1 MSFSNNSDFQIGGG
15 EGETTVNIVG
25 RDQHNQNFYGKVIH
39 VPAEK
44 KRTKYDEFRYIIS
57 GDIYG
62 VEEVVTRDIRD
73 LWHFPNGPSSACQVK
88 ARRMIYSAKI
98 HGKGNAN
105 FTVISYG
112 GPDARAAWEKDF
124 VDFSKSQ
131 KPDTIQLFG
140 INQSEVPALI
150 FYDKLIPVGNG
161 FKEESVWT
169 SMYLHYVR
177 EHEGCESESQLWIDT
192 KRGRICRGPDG
203 PRIRNRTGLL
213 LDEKARLNVPLTMEM
228 LREDISFRYLLTV
241 GARLDRLVL
250 RHAQWWQRSRVP
262 SSDSKM
268 HGLHFDVVYSDTGRM
283 LARIRC
289 PDDLYCGWEPNDTLT
304 DTHHMDG
311 IVRYTFKPGERDA
324 VVLCVKD
331 TPDSMF
337 LLARSWLAQT
347 LCVFDKLSVPLSE
360 KEEPFLVAA
369 PQITLRGSLRRDID
383 YSSETTIYLF
393 VRLIPPDT
401 WSTAS
406 SLKSWLLS
414 NQSHFWSFDEEGQTA
429 IPLDACQRMG
439 LPRLLSTVYVQKLTW
454 PRYIYDVIGKYQ
466 TARGFDPK
474 TRDFARSL
482 GLPVLDVVEPKEQKK
497 ATEHVDKVESTS
509 FWAATADIPAVAI

>member
-169 SMYLHYVR
+169 
-177 EHEGCESESQLWIDT
+177 
-192 KRGRICRGPDG
+192 
-203 PRIRNRTGLL
+203 N
-213 LDEKARLNVPLTMEM
+213 
-228 LREDISFRYLLTV
+228 
-241 GARLDRLVL
+241 
-250 RHAQWWQRSRVP
+250 
-262 SSDSKM
+262 
-268 HGLHFDVVYSDTGRM
+268 
-283 LARIRC
+283 
-289 PDDLYCGWEPNDTLT
+289 
-304 DTHHMDG
+304 THHMDG